1 MIAQLLESLR
11 KNLFWSVDS
20 LKGGKVRANYNDI
33 QSIIEDYH
41 ATASVQKREQYLNA
55 ILNHAVNNTAF
66 YKNYQQFGS
75 IKDFPVINK
84 SIIRNKVDDF
94 IAAGF
99 QKDTLHKVTTS
110 GSTGTPFTVYHDA
123 KKRLRHTA
131 DNIYFF
137 RRAGFDVGER
147 LYYMRVWNSINR
159 KGWIKRTIENL
170 RMEEIGELSQEYAL
184 GLINRLE
191 NDPSSKALLAF
202 ASTYE
207 ALLTNLLA
215 LNKTSI
221 NSDLKTIV
229 SMSESL
235 PENVRKQLMEIFKCP
250 VVSRYSNM
258 ENGFLGQENNG
269 NTSEYILNSASYF
282 IEILQLDKDEPVAM
296 EQAGRIVV
304 TDLFNFA
311 MPLIRYDTGDVATI
325 SQASNSG
332 IQGPFFKKI
341 EGRVVDFIY
350 SVNGVLLSPHVIT
363 NSMWKYTE
371 VKQFQFIQQDKTNYI
386 IKLNIESLDTAREN
400 ELLADLRQ
408 YVGEAAVIKIEY
420 VHDIPLLAS
429 GKRKKIVNLM
439 ATAR

>member
-1 MIAQLLESLR
+1 
-11 KNLFWSVDS
+11 LFWGVDG
-20 LKGGKVRANYNDI
+20 LKGGKVRASYDEI
-33 QSIIEDYH
+33 KSIIEEYD
-41 ATASVQKREQYLNA
+41 ADQSVKKREQYLA
-55 ILNHAVNNTAF
+55 QLLQHAVSSTPF

-99 QKDTLHKVTTS
+99 QKETLHKVTTS
-110 GSTGTPFTVYHDA
+110 GSTGTPFTVYHDE

-131 DNIYFF
+131 DNIYFL
-137 RRAGFDVGER
+137 RKAGFDVGER

-159 KGWIKRTIENL
+159 KGWLKRTIENL
-170 RMEEIGELSQEYAL
+170 RMEEIGELSREYTL
-184 GLINRLE
+184 GLIDRLE
-191 NDPSSKALLAF
+191 KDHSGKALLAF

-207 ALLTNLLA
+207 ALLINLLA
-215 LNKTSI
+215 LNKTQI
-221 NSDLKTIV
+221 NTRVKTIV

-235 PENVRKQLMEIFKCP
+235 PENVREQLMEIFNCP

-269 NTSEYILNSASYF
+269 NTSEYIINSASYF

-296 EQAGRIVV
+296 EQAGRVVV

-325 SQASNSG
+325 SQLSTSG
-332 IQGPFFKKI
+332 IKGPFFRKI

-350 SVNGVLLSPHVIT
+350 SVSGVLLSPHVIT

-371 VKQFQFIQQDKTNYI
+371 VKQFQFIQVDKTNYI
-386 IKLNIESLDTAREN
+386 IKLNIESLNAAREN
-400 ELLADLRQ
+400 ELLTDLRQ
-408 YVGEAAVIKIEY
+408 YVGEAANINIEY

-439 ATAR
+439 AATR